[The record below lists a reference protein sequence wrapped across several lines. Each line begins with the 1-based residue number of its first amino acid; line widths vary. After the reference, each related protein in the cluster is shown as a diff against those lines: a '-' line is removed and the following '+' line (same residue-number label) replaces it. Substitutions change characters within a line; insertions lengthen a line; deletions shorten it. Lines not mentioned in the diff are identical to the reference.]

1 MREEE
6 HQTDSITK
14 RQHQFSVPDIT
25 MEPSAHP
32 QRIILFGDQTES
44 VLPAIQTLY
53 KRAPSSIYIQHF
65 LRVSTDA
72 ARQSLEHLCNGSEKA
87 RFYFDSFL
95 TLAEESAQRQ
105 CPDVV
110 VQTLLLCVAQ
120 LGHLILY
127 VHGASD
133 NIIQK
138 LTSRKQ
144 ETRRRP
150 RMPPQLHLRGMVYR
164 ASTSC
169 SSSLFA
175 VVGPSP
181 SAFPQDDQPRS
192 QTGNRG
198 LQACRNH
205 RDRWGQLDKSCQ
217 RSGRK

>member
-1 MREEE
+1 MSFIAYLSSEFPSQMAGEKP
-6 HQTDSITK
+6 QADSITR
-14 RQHQFSVPDIT
+14 RQHRSSVPDIT
-25 MEPSAHP
+25 MEPSAQL

-72 ARQSLEHLCNGSEKA
+72 ARQSLEDLCNGSEKTK
-87 RFYFDSFL
+87 FYFDSFL
-95 TLAEESAQRQ
+95 TLAQDSAQRQ

-133 NIIQK
+133 NMIQE
-138 LTSRKQ
+138 LTSWKQ
-144 ETRRRP
+144 ETRRRT
-150 RMPPQLHLRGMVYR
+150 RMPPELHLRGMVYR

-169 SSSLFA
+169 SCSLFTIA
-175 VVGPSP
+175 GPSP
-181 SAFPQDDQPRS
+181 PAFSRNYQPCS
-192 QTGNRG
+192 QTRNRG
-198 LQACRNH
+198 LQACRNN
-205 RDRWGQLDKSCQ
+205 RDK
-217 RSGRK
+217 